1 MPDVSIIYDKSKTE
15 TPNQTN
21 TKLTYKEWLQ
31 QRQPLNVPSVPHSTT
46 DSNSIPSPNLTK
58 KNVKF
63 SEICSGGNVPV
74 SNEPAPSKI
83 HDISVFDENFRR
95 TNISPK
101 INKIENVPRAEQSN
115 TAPIRPNYL
124 PLNNTVKGTDQK
136 DVTMADLY
144 ELTKMLMHQ
153 VQNNGENGNNNPSD
167 YQRQVQRQMHPPSEN
182 VKTFEIPT
190 EPRQSDVNNY
200 TTSCCSRNNLKIY
213 EPAPQIKT
221 VCRNYNDDEPTVK
234 DLFKIIIKQQE
245 QLIHLQEQVHSI
257 LMHNNGRAI
266 TETPLVQAAS
276 SPPPASVLHKP
287 VDRAMQQNSHEFDN
301 IPKTIG
307 VMTSFEINIQQNYAS
322 TSNQNRSN
330 IEPPKIDS
338 NLDKECKCC
347 CKHKT
352 QYNAPQLDLM
362 LSNDQSSNQQQA
374 NDGEENGLNEN
385 TGWAFYGNI
394 LEQVND
400 VLQNSPPANNV
411 NQSRP
416 IGRSNDTPIIDFR
429 PSNIR
434 TTTQFK
440 KIGFHCDDVNISAT
454 AKR

>member
-1 MPDVSIIYDKSKTE
+1 MEAPC
-15 TPNQTN
+15 QTN

-31 QRQPLNVPSVPHSTT
+31 QRQPLNVPSVPHQYNTT
-46 DSNSIPSPNLTK
+46 HSNAIQSPILNK

-63 SEICSGGNVPV
+63 AEICSGGNAPV
-74 SNEPAPSKI
+74 INESATPKT

-95 TNISPK
+95 TNVSPK
-101 INKIENVPRAEQSN
+101 TNKIENVPRAEQSN
-115 TAPIRPNYL
+115 TVPLRPNYL
-124 PLNNTVKGTDQK
+124 PLQNTVNGANQK

-153 VQNNGENGNNNPSD
+153 VQNHGENGSNGLSD
-167 YQRQVQRQMHPPSEN
+167 QQRQLQRQTHPPSVHVE
-182 VKTFEIPT
+182 TMQMPIET
-190 EPRQSDVNNY
+190 RQVDVNNY
-200 TTSCCSRNNLKIY
+200 TTSCCSRNNLKLY

-221 VCRNYNDDEPTVK
+221 VCRNHNDDEPTVK

-245 QLIHLQEQVHSI
+245 QLIHLQEQVQNI
-257 LMHNNGRAI
+257 LLHNNSRAI
-266 TETPLVQAAS
+266 TETPLAQATFSS
-276 SPPPASVLHKP
+276 SPAGVLHKP
-287 VDRAMQQNSHEFDN
+287 VDRAMQQNPHEFDN

-330 IEPPKIDS
+330 AEPTKIDNNS
-338 NLDKECKCC
+338 DRKCKCC
-347 CKHKT
+347 CKHKS
-352 QYNAPQLDLM
+352 QYDEPQSDVA

-374 NDGEENGLNEN
+374 NDGGENGLNEN

-416 IGRSNDTPIIDFR
+416 TGRPNDTPLNDFR